1 MDRSCACRAVD
12 CAAVSVYQGR
22 VRIITFNMKQKKRIC
37 LAALYLVGAPASCRD
52 RNFAI
57 FCAYYRLNVKFFNK
71 SYLICKIVNFV
82 KFTIELC
89 HHLLIVFST
98 VYVLLSKEWKSFINL
113 FA

>member
-1 MDRSCACRAVD
+1 MQSLNLSKSFMNLKIQMCKD
-12 CAAVSVYQGR
+12 G
-22 VRIITFNMKQKKRIC
+22 IC
-37 LAALYLVGAPASCRD
+37 LAARRLVDAPAGCRG

-98 VYVLLSKEWKSFINL
+98 VWILYHGMEILR
-113 FA
+113 